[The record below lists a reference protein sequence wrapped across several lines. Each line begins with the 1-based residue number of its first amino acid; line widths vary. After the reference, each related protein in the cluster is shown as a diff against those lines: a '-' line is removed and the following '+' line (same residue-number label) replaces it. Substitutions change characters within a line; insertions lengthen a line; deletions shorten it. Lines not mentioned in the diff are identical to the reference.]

1 MPERPEA
8 KQPASGVADA
18 RPSRDPAPDVRPDG
32 RPGPISAPPR
42 PDACAVIL
50 AAGLSSR
57 MAGPLKPVLPLAGKT
72 PLSRLADTFRQAGLT
87 DILVAGGHRQAEVA
101 AEAER
106 LGLRFIHNPYYA
118 TGMFSTVKA
127 ALAAVPESCR
137 RLILTPADIPL
148 FRPATVARLLAR
160 AEAPDAPPVLY
171 PTFGGERGHPLCL
184 DAALLPAVLAY
195 GGDDGLRAA
204 LAPFPQVGVAV
215 PDELV
220 LADMDTP
227 ADHAR
232 LDARAARLG
241 IPTVAEAEALL
252 ATQAVPPQGLAHAR
266 GVAAVALGLARS
278 LNDAGAALDLE
289 LVEAAAL
296 LHDVAKGRPHHEQA
310 GGELL
315 FSLGFDQAAAIVAAH
330 RDIELSPHQPVTERE
345 IVYLADKFVHGRQLV
360 PVAVRFGQ
368 KLDLFAHD
376 PQALAAITRRRQNAL
391 TVLARVEAGLSR
403 PLPDILADTG
413 LTWEVLP

>member
-1 MPERPEA
+1 MPDQPDAKRPA
-8 KQPASGVADA
+8 PGFADA
-18 RPSRDPAPDVRPDG
+18 RPSRGPACAGRPDA
-32 RPGPISAPPR
+32 RPGPDSAAPR

-101 AEAER
+101 AEADR
-106 LGLRFIHNPYYA
+106 LGLRFVFNPYYES
-118 TGMFSTVKA
+118 GMFSTVKA
-127 ALAAVPESCR
+127 ALAAVPRSCR
-137 RLILTPADIPL
+137 RLLLTPADIPL
-148 FRPATVARLLAR
+148 FRPATVTRLLAR

-171 PTFGGERGHPLCL
+171 PTFGGQRGHPPCL

-204 LAPFPQVGVAV
+204 LSPFPQTGVAV
-215 PDELV
+215 PDELI

-227 ADHAR
+227 ADYAR
-232 LDARAARLG
+232 LDVRAGRLG
-241 IPTVAEAEALL
+241 IPTVAEAETLL
-252 ATQAVPPQGLAHAR
+252 AIEAVPPQGLAHAR
-266 GVAAVALGLARS
+266 GVAAVAVGLARS
-278 LNDAGAALDLE
+278 LNDAGAVLDLE

-296 LHDVAKGRPHHEQA
+296 LHDVAKGRPKHEQA

-315 FSLGFDQAAAIVAAH
+315 FALGFEAAAAIVAAH
-330 RDIELSPHQPVTERE
+330 RDIALPEGAPVTERE

-376 PQALAAITRRRQNAL
+376 PEAVAAITRRRQNAL